1 MANKV
6 TNTREL
12 KGVLKFADDDTRT
25 VTVPNPKANISASDA
40 ASVRSAFE
48 SFGAI
53 SIGDKTGAAFESVT
67 TAYVDESTI
76 TTLDLINP

>member
-6 TNTREL
+6 TNTKEL
-12 KGVLKFADDDTRT
+12 KGVLKFTDDDTRT
-25 VTVPNPKANISASDA
+25 ITVPNPVNLSSANA

-53 SIGDKTGAAFESVT
+53 SIGDKTGAAFQSVT
-67 TAYVDESTI
+67 TAYVDEATI
-76 TTLDLINP
+76 TTLDLNTAS